1 MKLQLA
7 LDDLNLS
14 DAINLGQKVR
24 DYIDIFE
31 IGTPF
36 ILKEGMDAVREF
48 RKHFPEKEI
57 LADTKIVDAGNYES
71 QLAFEAGADYCTVI
85 AMTDDLTIAAC
96 LETCKK
102 YKKHVFVDTINT
114 PNLDERVAIL
124 ENMNVD
130 RISVHVGVD
139 EQTLGRTPLDE
150 LRQVKRI
157 ANCST
162 ISVAGGIDVETID
175 KYIAEEPEIVIVGSG
190 ITNAAS
196 PVGAAKTIFNKIHK
210 K

>member
-7 LDDLNLS
+7 LDDLNLF
-14 DAINLGQKVR
+14 DAINLGQEVR
-24 DYIDIFE
+24 DYVDIFE

-36 ILKEGMDAVREF
+36 ILKEGTDAIREF
-48 RKHFPEKEI
+48 RKYFPEKEI
-57 LADTKIVDAGNYES
+57 LADTKIVDAGKYES
-71 QLAFEAGADYCTVI
+71 QLAFEAGADYCTVVAI
-85 AMTDDLTIAAC
+85 TDDLTIAAC
-96 LETCKK
+96 LEACKE
-102 YKKHVFVDTINT
+102 YEKHVFVDTINT
-114 PNLDERVAIL
+114 PNLDTRVATL